1 MALVLTRKEGGKVM
15 IFVPPSAEPTVIEL
29 QVSRLAI
36 DQMAGTKTCRLV
48 FEAPQEVEI
57 DRLEVWIKKQG
68 EKSWTK
74 NSKSLDTT

>member
-15 IFVPPSAEPTVIEL
+15 ILVPPSSEPTVIEL

-36 DQMAGTKTCRLV
+36 DPMAGTKTCRLA

-57 DRLEVWIKKQG
+57 DRLEVWNKKQE
-68 EKSWTK
+68 EKSCSE
-74 NSKSLDTT
+74 NSKSVNTT